1 MNMFDPESWRDSLR
15 SHLLAEAADRARE
28 AYLPNAVGRAADAG
42 LQICLYAWFVGMRGE
57 VEPLLEKYRDWFE
70 DSIVRDERSGDP
82 PSRFAAYRLE
92 GLAMTKWMLEG
103 VSDRALYAQ
112 SLRLQEQTMLAEA
125 AAKQISLE
133 AAWAADAGPYLR
145 TWIMAG
151 DPAQGAA
158 AARDLVPDDDE
169 SSVALRLCRADWGH
183 APPDGEALAAG
194 EAMLTNHLAD
204 DWLDGGLVL
213 PAALWLKTL
222 YFVSGLT
229 SRPEQTLMRA
239 YDLMPDVRRP

>member
-1 MNMFDPESWRDSLR
+1 MRVSQRCCDLGVICSPPPDSWRPCPQRFIVPLLPAPSATPPGLAAALR
-15 SHLLAEAADRARE
+15 
-28 AYLPNAVGRAADAG
+28 V
-42 LQICLYAWFVGMRGE
+42 RGE

-112 SLRLQEQTMLAEA
+112 SLRLQEQTVSAEA

-133 AAWAADAGPYLR
+133 ATWAADAGPYLR

-158 AARDLVPDDDE
+158 TARDLAPDDDE

-204 DWLDGGLVL
+204 DCWSCLRPCG
-213 PAALWLKTL
+213 
-222 YFVSGLT
+222 SRRST
-229 SRPEQTLMRA
+229 SSA
-239 YDLMPDVRRP
+239 D